1 MGGASGLGL
10 VGAAAAQASR
20 TVGSALGFYGM
31 AWSVYTNII
40 AAEGKLSLETIR
52 PWTSGS
58 EHARQRLLP
67 SSAKLLQIWPDKTRS
82 NSRG

>member
-31 AWSVYTNII
+31 AWSVLHEYYCRGGEVEFGDNTAVDIRFGARAP
-40 AAEGKLSLETIR
+40 AA
-52 PWTSGS
+52 TSKFSQVAANLAGQD
-58 EHARQRLLP
+58 AF
-67 SSAKLLQIWPDKTRS
+67 
-82 NSRG
+82 